1 MVSEEA
7 RKLLALFTDDELQ
20 EVFLR
25 SSDFESRKAYP
36 SVSNADKNTLQ
47 VVAHQTDAFH
57 LVEGIEPSESATS
70 VIWQVDDS
78 PQYFY
83 TYFNSSV
90 PVSRESIADYSWR
103 LHDKFAAPET
113 VYDGSGTPLDGLEL
127 ISGWVELDW
136 VTDSLGSPTMT
147 VGGKPQGSLFT
158 ADNWPH
164 VSDGDALLPLKYYA
178 EIEAGNEKLTVFIG
192 TTEKLQG
199 ETDLADWEPDEL
211 NAVFVGDSIPDH
223 VTMQPLKGVKLDE
236 VLIVDVKHE
245 TSSPLPKYPFWIQE
259 EEIPDGMQF
268 VAELVSGV
276 AEIDEVMFGDMGI
289 AYVFISQQSSDKK
302 ACVLY
307 QSS

>member
-36 SVSNADKNTLQ
+36 SVSNAEKNTLR

-70 VIWQVDDS
+70 VVWQVDDS

-103 LHDKFAAPET
+103 LHENFTGSKT
-113 VYDGSGTPLDGLEL
+113 VYDGSRTPLDGLEL

-136 VTDSLGSPTMT
+136 VTDSLNSPTMA
-147 VGGKPQGSLFT
+147 VGGKPQSSFFT

-164 VSDGDALLPLKYYA
+164 VIEEEKLIPLVYYA
-178 EIEAGNEKLTVFIG
+178 EVKASDELLTVFIG
-192 TTEKLQG
+192 TTEKLQD
-199 ETDLADWEPDEL
+199 ETDLKDWEPNAL
-211 NAVFVGDSIPDH
+211 NAVFVGESIPEH
-223 VTMQPLKGVKLDE
+223 VTMQPLKNVKLND
-236 VLIVDVKHE
+236 VLIVDSRHE
-245 TSSPLPKYPFWIQE
+245 TNSLLPKYPFWIQG
-259 EEIPDGMQF
+259 EEIPTGMQF
-268 VAELVSGV
+268 VAEIVSGV
-276 AEIDEVMFGDMGI
+276 AEIDEIMFADMGI
-289 AYVFISQQSSDKK
+289 AYIFIEQNAADKK

-307 QSS
+307 QSY